1 MRTEFSD
8 GRIGIRPYR
17 NEDVPLLFAAVQE
30 SIGELSQWMPWCRRG
45 YTVDDSIAFVST
57 RDAEFIGGEHYSFA
71 IHDLE
76 NGAFLGGVGLNFV
89 NRLHN
94 FANLGYWVRSSR
106 MRQGVATAAT
116 RLMAQFA
123 FEELKYSRL
132 EIVVAT
138 GNMSSLRVAEKAGA
152 RREGV
157 LRNRLILHGK
167 LHDAVMHS
175 LVPEDLRA

>member
-1 MRTEFSD
+1 
-8 GRIGIRPYR
+8 
-17 NEDVPLLFAAVQE
+17 
-30 SIGELSQWMPWCRRG
+30 
-45 YTVDDSIAFVST
+45 
-57 RDAEFIGGEHYSFA
+57 
-71 IHDLE
+71 
-76 NGAFLGGVGLNFV
+76 
-89 NRLHN
+89 
-94 FANLGYWVRSSR
+94 
-106 MRQGVATAAT
+106 
-116 RLMAQFA
+116 MAQFA